1 MVIPI
6 DEAKKQITDLAA
18 RRIRQF
24 RVQRGW
30 SQEKLA
36 ELAELN
42 PAFLGHI
49 ERSLKCPTLDTLNK
63 IATALNVSLSEL
75 LDFDEQK
82 YQGEHGAAIEKI
94 TYALHGLS
102 ERDADRVAN
111 IVLEMVK
118 LKED

>member
-1 MVIPI
+1 MISI
-6 DEAKKQITDLAA
+6 DKAKKQITDLAA

-75 LDFDEQK
+75 LDFNEQK
-82 YQGEHGAAIEKI
+82 YESEHGAALKKI
-94 TYALHGLS
+94 TFALHGLS